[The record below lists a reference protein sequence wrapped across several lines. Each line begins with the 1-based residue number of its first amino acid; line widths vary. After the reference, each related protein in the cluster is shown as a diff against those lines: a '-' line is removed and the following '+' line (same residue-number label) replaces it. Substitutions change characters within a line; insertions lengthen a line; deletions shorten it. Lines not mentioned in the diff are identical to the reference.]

1 MKKKLLILGLSC
13 NADCYLTEE
22 KLAFNTWAKP
32 IKDKVYDNIE
42 LYFFRRGE
50 TEMIDEKKHVIFVDI
65 ADDLNHTY
73 EKMYRA
79 ITIAKKE
86 INFDYLVITNTATV
100 LNLKL
105 IDEFINSDVINDEKY
120 YGGEMVLPVFCP
132 VFFRGDFILLA
143 KKKVEIL
150 AEKQC
155 YCENDMEPF
164 FQFMMAEELKSY
176 DEFFKRMVQVK
187 AVGDIKRINI
197 NDIGSNFYVNCK
209 AYDRKN
215 SDAIIVNIVGVTSL
229 IFSDKKKYDLKN
241 LIYYTPKEI
250 NTNIG
255 NFKIEKTDEFLK

>member
-1 MKKKLLILGLSC
+1 MKKKLLILGMSC

-50 TEMIDEKKHVIFVDI
+50 TEMIDEKNHVIFVDI

-86 INFDYLVITNTATV
+86 ISFDYLVITNTATV

-105 IDEFINSDVINDEKY
+105 IDEFINSDVIIDDNY
-120 YGGEMVLPVFCP
+120 YGGEMVLPINCP
-132 VFFRGDFILLA
+132 VFFRGDFILIA
-143 KKKVEIL
+143 KKSVEIL
-150 AEKQC
+150 TERK
-155 YCENDMEPF
+155 YYLENDIEPF
-164 FQFMMAEELKSY
+164 FQFMLESKNSYKNFFLK
-176 DEFFKRMVQVK
+176 MIQVK
-187 AVGDIKRINI
+187 AVGDIRRINVD
-197 NDIGSNFYVNCK
+197 DIGSNFYVNCK

-215 SDAIIVNIVGVTSL
+215 SDAIIVNIVGVASL

-241 LIYYTPKEI
+241 LIYTTPTEI

-255 NFKIEKTDEFLK
+255 NFKIERVDEFLK